1 MWGSE
6 MVIESFLD
14 YLRLE
19 RGYSLKTITS
29 YETDL
34 CEFQQFFES
43 LDSSLTFQTVDA
55 DIVRNWSM
63 SLMSQGMKAS
73 SVNRKL
79 SALRSLYHFLLR
91 KGEVSVTPMQKVKGP
106 KKKKP
111 LPTFLRV
118 EDMDHLLDD
127 VSFPP
132 GWEGARDRLILQ
144 MFYETGM
151 RRAELVGLDEKDV
164 DLYRMQIKVTGKRN
178 KQRMIPFGDDLR
190 KAIEQY
196 VEQKRQ
202 MVVSEGDALF
212 VDKKGAR
219 VKPAWVYTMVRRN
232 LSRVSTQKKRSPHV
246 LRHTFATAMLNN
258 NAELEAVKEILGH
271 SSVSTTEIYTH
282 TTFEELKKAYS
293 TAHPRERCEPAE
305 PDNTD

>member
-34 CEFQQFFES
+34 REFQQFFES

-212 VDKKGAR
+212 VDQKGAR